1 MPHDVVM
8 EMVKGQKYNNNKK
21 KKSAHFI
28 NIIFET

>member
-1 MPHDVVM
+1 MPRDVVM
-8 EMVKGQKYNNNKK
+8 EMVKGKKKKK